1 MKRDADFAEANP
13 ETVAELMKQI
23 MALVYGF
30 QPTEAVESLTS
41 ALLYIIAEQASDEG
55 EAHLAIS
62 EISDLLH
69 RSINHKFQAVK
80 S

>member
-1 MKRDADFAEANP
+1 MKTDADFTESNP

-23 MALVYGF
+23 MALVLGF
-30 QPTEAVESLTS
+30 HSAEAVESIAA
-41 ALLYIIAEQASDEG
+41 ALVCIITDQASDEG

-69 RSINHKFQAVK
+69 RSINHQFQAEK